1 MVTVTNSS
9 SPSASPGQAPV
20 GPSLKNH
27 RPSLRISCS
36 CILSVLH
43 PPPLLLIH
51 SIIAHSEYHA
61 FNRVYNLDFIVAS
74 LAEAAQAGLEVPVQ
88 AVVHVPDN
96 REVWAARTK
105 NLEKVYCCESQG
117 LDRVLGAKNL
127 EKNCV
132 LWELWIRQILLV
144 MRAKTLDY
152 FSWQPTTSHYPPILL
167 GQLCAGKCQ
176 WQEQNKPL
184 PNSWE

>member
-1 MVTVTNSS
+1 MDTVTNSS
-9 SPSASPGQAPV
+9 SPSASTGQAPV

-27 RPSLRISCS
+27 WPSLCISCS

-61 FNRVYNLDFIVAS
+61 FTRVYSLDVIVAS
-74 LAEAAQAGLEVPVQ
+74 LAEATEAGLEVSVQ

-96 REVWAARTK
+96 REVGAARAK
-105 NLEKVYCCESQG
+105 NLETVYCCESQG

-127 EKNCV
+127 
-132 LWELWIRQILLV
+132 
-144 MRAKTLDY
+144 
-152 FSWQPTTSHYPPILL
+152 
-167 GQLCAGKCQ
+167 
-176 WQEQNKPL
+176 
-184 PNSWE
+184 